1 MELENLEM
9 LIRKLDFIDR
19 YLLQHDQYVLML
31 NKTGN
36 SKVNKLILTIRH
48 PQFVGDNA
56 EDFIQLHHSF
66 EICYNNIPIM
76 FIVYDNIY
84 DMNIAISILPKFYKN
99 KNLRKSYFENIII
112 NPNKLDDEVLKN
124 KILLP
129 VSMVDRCTLLTKSI
143 EKSCKDYDVKILMI
157 LKNIR
162 DIKDIG

>member
-1 MELENLEM
+1 MKLENLEM
-9 LIRKLDFIDR
+9 FTRKLDFIDR
-19 YLLQHDQYVLML
+19 YLLQHDRYVLML

-36 SKVNKLILTIRH
+36 PKVNDLAITIRH
-48 PQFVGDNA
+48 PQFIKYNA

-66 EICYNNIPIM
+66 EICYNDIPIM

-84 DMNIAISILPKFYKN
+84 DMNIAISIFPKFYKN

-112 NPNKLDDEVLKN
+112 NPDNLDDEALKN

-129 VSMVDRCTLLTKSI
+129 VMVSGCTLLTQI
-143 EKSCKDYDVKILMI
+143 EKISCKDYDVKILMI

-162 DIKDIG
+162 NIKDIG